1 MIYKDPSIYKSG
13 LNKEQISEL
22 LTDWIDVT
30 NEFTINDSNLELVY
44 GKILKNESLKEIK
57 ISIRLDLISLE
68 SINQYQVIAKNDI
81 LSSNYNF
88 NDGISSLSAAYID
101 NLGAAIPRGFCM
113 MWNDEH
119 KINVQITNPSDHT
132 VLKGF
137 IIEAVLVYN

>member
-1 MIYKDPSIYKSG
+1 MIYKGPSIYKSG
-13 LNKEQISEL
+13 LNKEEISEL

-44 GKILKNESLKEIK
+44 GKILKNEALKEIK

-68 SINQYQVIAKNDI
+68 SINQYQVIAKTDI

-88 NDGISSLSAAYID
+88 EDGISSLSAAYID
-101 NLGAAIPRGFCM
+101 NLGAVIPRGFCM

-119 KINVQITNPSDHT
+119 TINVQITNPSDQT

-137 IIEAVLVYN
+137 IIEAVLVYK